1 MEKYEIKARLK
12 AVKKSTWVF
21 LSIMTFFVVLA
32 IVLIL
37 VAMHLS
43 GYSLIAWLGKFGG
56 WIILVLSVVLL
67 LVLAFAFYKFRKGK

>member
-1 MEKYEIKARLK
+1 MEKYEIKDRLK

-21 LSIMTFFVVLA
+21 LSIMTFFFVLA

-56 WIILVLSVVLL
+56 WVILVLSVVLL

>member
-12 AVKKSTWVF
+12 AVKKSTWIF
-21 LSIMTFFVVLA
+21 LSIMTLFVIAA

-56 WIILVLSVVLL
+56 WVILVLSALFLL
-67 LVLAFAFYKFRKGK
+67 IMAFAFYKFRKGK